1 LPEPV
6 WGPDGAVMIC
16 SIRGFGCVEGLAPIA
31 FAAVTAVALAGCQTT
46 QPTEMTASR
55 GAAGAERSAPPS
67 AQRYRA
73 NPTNPEA
80 AVDYAGALRA
90 HGQRVQALAVL
101 EQASVQHPEHRGV
114 LAAYGGALADVGH
127 YKRALEVLDR
137 AHAGGTPDWRILSV
151 QGAALDQMGRHE
163 DAQRYYAT
171 ALRLAPDEPSV
182 LSNLGLSYALA
193 KDLVRAEA
201 TLRRAASQSGSD
213 PRVRES
219 LALVMG
225 LQRPRLAAAGVT
237 GLPPTETKVAQLR
250 QALAQQNGWREP
262 PEWEKPQ
269 LRAEGS

>member
-16 SIRGFGCVEGLAPIA
+16 SIRGFGCVEGLAPIV
-31 FAAVTAVALAGCQTT
+31 FAAVTAAVLGGCQTT

-55 GAAGAERSAPPS
+55 GVAAERSAPRS
-67 AQRYRA
+67 AERYRA
-73 NPTNPEA
+73 DPNDPDA
-80 AVDYAGALRA
+80 AVDYAGSLHA
-90 HGQRVQALAVL
+90 HGRRVQALAVL
-101 EQASVQHPEHRGV
+101 EQASVQHPKHRGV
-114 LAAYGGALADVGH
+114 LTAYGLALADIGH
-127 YKRALEVLDR
+127 YRRALEVLDR
-137 AHAGGTPDWRILSV
+137 ALSV
-151 QGAALDQMGRHE
+151 QGAALDQIGRHE

-201 TLRRAASQSGSD
+201 TLRRAASQSRND
-213 PRVRES
+213 ARVRES

-225 LQRPRLAAAGVT
+225 LQRPGLPAGSVA

>member
-16 SIRGFGCVEGLAPIA
+16 SIRGFGCVEGLAPIV
-31 FAAVTAVALAGCQTT
+31 FAAVTAAVLGGCQTT

-55 GAAGAERSAPPS
+55 GVAAERSAPRS
-67 AQRYRA
+67 AERYRA
-73 NPTNPEA
+73 DPNDPDA
-80 AVDYAGALRA
+80 AVDYAGSLHA
-90 HGQRVQALAVL
+90 HGRRVQALAVL
-101 EQASVQHPEHRGV
+101 EQASVQHPKHRGV
-114 LAAYGGALADVGH
+114 LTAYGLALADIGH
-127 YKRALEVLDR
+127 YRRALEVLDR
-137 AHAGGTPDWRILSV
+137 AQADGAPDWRILSV
-151 QGAALDQMGRHE
+151 QGAALDQIGRHE

-201 TLRRAASQSGSD
+201 TLRRAASQSRND
-213 PRVRES
+213 ARVRES

-225 LQRPRLAAAGVT
+225 LQRPGLPAGSVA

>member
-1 LPEPV
+1 
-6 WGPDGAVMIC
+6 MIC
-16 SIRGFGCVEGLAPIA
+16 SIRGFGCVEGLAPIV
-31 FAAVTAVALAGCQTT
+31 FAAVTAAALAGCQTTT

-55 GAAGAERSAPPS
+55 GSAVERSAPRS
-67 AQRYRA
+67 AERYRA
-73 NPTNPEA
+73 DPNDPDA
-80 AVDYAGALRA
+80 AVDYAGTLHAR
-90 HGQRVQALAVL
+90 GRRVQALAVL
-101 EQASVQHPEHRGV
+101 EQASVQHPKNRGV
-114 LAAYGGALADVGH
+114 LTAYGLALADIGH
-127 YKRALEVLDR
+127 YRRALEVFDR
-137 AHAGGTPDWRILSV
+137 AHADGAPDWRILSV
-151 QGAALDQMGRHE
+151 QGAALDQIGRHE

-171 ALRLAPDEPSV
+171 ALRLAPEEPSV

-225 LQRPRLAAAGVT
+225 LQRPRLAAEGVT

-269 LRAEGS
+269 LRAEGI